1 MEVVSIV
8 KVASCIS
15 IFFHL

>member
-15 IFFHL
+15 ICFHL